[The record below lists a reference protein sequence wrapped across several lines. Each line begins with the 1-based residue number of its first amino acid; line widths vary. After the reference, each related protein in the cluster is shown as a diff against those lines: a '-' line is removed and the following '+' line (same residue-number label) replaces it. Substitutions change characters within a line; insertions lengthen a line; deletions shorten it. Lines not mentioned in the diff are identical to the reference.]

1 MPLSLSVD
9 YKDKIHNKQEN
20 KGSTK
25 YQEVN
30 KIMEVKVFLKI
41 GLIFLENLKKG
52 YNREFI

>member
-1 MPLSLSVD
+1 MSLSLSVD

-30 KIMEVKVFLKI
+30 KIMEVKVFFENCINFYGKLKE
-41 GLIFLENLKKG
+41 GL
-52 YNREFI
+52 